1 MAKRDFYELLGVGK
15 NASGEELKK
24 AYRKLAMKHHPDR
37 NPGDAKAEQKFKDL
51 SEAYDVLRDEEKR
64 AAYDRFGHAAFEQG
78 GAGAGGFGFS
88 GGGGFA
94 DIFDEMFG
102 DIMGRRGGQ
111 RDTARG
117 QDVRFNMEIS
127 LEEAF
132 SGKKASITV
141 PSSVSCKPCKGSGS
155 KGGAAP
161 STCPSCKGAGR
172 MRVQQGFFTVE
183 RTCPTCHGGGKVI
196 TDPCSKCGGSGRERK
211 EKSLD
216 VTIPPGVEEGTR
228 IRLSGE
234 GETGMQGAPPGD
246 LYIFLA
252 IKTHRIFQRDGANL
266 FMHLPISMTKA
277 ALGGDMEV
285 PTVDG
290 GRVKVQI
297 TKGTQHGHR
306 FRLKGKGMSVLRA
319 VARGDMFLEAAVEV
333 PVNLT
338 DKQKMLLKEFESE
351 SDSRTYSPESSSF
364 MDKVKDFLED
374 IAR

>member
-1 MAKRDFYELLGVGK
+1 MAKKDFYELLGVEK

-24 AYRKLAMKHHPDR
+24 AYRKLAMKYHPDR
-37 NPGDAKAEQKFKDL
+37 NPGDEKAEQKFKDL
-51 SEAYDVLRDEEKR
+51 SEAYDVLRDEQKR
-64 AAYDRFGHAAFEQG
+64 AAYDRYGHAAFEQG
-78 GAGAGGFGFS
+78 GGGAGGFGFG

-111 RDTARG
+111 RGPARG
-117 QDVRFNMEIS
+117 QDVRFNMEIT
-127 LEEAF
+127 LEEAYH
-132 SGKKASITV
+132 GKKASITV
-141 PSSVSCKPCKGSGS
+141 PSSISCEPCKGSGS

-161 STCPSCKGAGR
+161 STCPTCKGAGR

-196 TDPCSKCGGSGRERK
+196 TDPCPKCGGSGRERK
-211 EKSLD
+211 EKSLE

-234 GETGMQGAPPGD
+234 GEAGMHSAPPGD

-252 IKTHRIFQRDGANL
+252 IKPHRIFQRDGANL
-266 FMHLPISMTKA
+266 FMRLPIPMSTA
-277 ALGGDMEV
+277 ALGGEMEV

-306 FRLKGKGMSVLRA
+306 FRIKGKGMSVLRSA
-319 VARGDMFLEAAVEV
+319 ARGDMFLEAAVEV

-338 DKQKMLLKEFESE
+338 DKQKKLLKEFEAE

-364 MDKVKDFLED
+364 LDKVKDFLED